1 MWVIIDNWQ
10 VVIIKFREWF
20 LHYISEKLTN
30 TTYYYHYNFSS
41 FSCCWDDFL
50 NNKQKLKFHE
60 FKLIFK
66 LISKVIKYGQQF
78 CFNTTVLKGKSEVF
92 FLAIL
97 NLYTQTSVWKFSILF
112 SIHFQCYLWYP
123 PLSPPIEFAPTLY
136 HVHPHTFRVRPHLV
150 ESDPWLSDI

>member
-20 LHYISEKLTN
+20 LHYISENLTN

-41 FSCCWDDFL
+41 FSCRWDDFL

-97 NLYTQTSVWKFSILF
+97 NLTSVWKFSTLF
-112 SIHFQCYLWYP
+112 SIHFQCYLRYP
-123 PLSPPIEFAPTLY
+123 PLSPPIEFAPSSSPLPYTVFAPTL
-136 HVHPHTFRVRPHLV
+136 F
-150 ESDPWLSDI
+150 EFDPI

>member
-20 LHYISEKLTN
+20 LHHISEKLTN
-30 TTYYYHYNFSS
+30 TTYYHYNFSS

-50 NNKQKLKFHE
+50 NNKQKLKFQE
-60 FKLIFK
+60 FRLIFK

-78 CFNTTVLKGKSEVF
+78 CFNTTVLIGKSEVF

-97 NLYTQTSVWKFSILF
+97 NLYTQTSVWKFSI
-112 SIHFQCYLWYP
+112 HFQCYLQG
-123 PLSPPIEFAPTLY
+123 EFVWRSKLLKIATISFILTTLM
-136 HVHPHTFRVRPHLV
+136 F
-150 ESDPWLSDI
+150 